1 MTKVAVVTGGG
12 TGIGRAIAEEFLR
25 AGLRPVSVGKDADED
40 LDPAIEFRRVDV
52 TSAAEVR
59 DAFGDLA
66 PIHVLVNAAGI
77 ILHDR
82 AEFDSAGFRK
92 VVDVN
97 LNACQLTTEVALD
110 KLSAVRG
117 CVVNIAS
124 MWSFFGSARNPAYTA
139 SKAGVVGLTRAHA
152 AAFADRGVRVN
163 AVAPGWI
170 ETRLSAGAL
179 NNPERSGSIR
189 ARLPLGRWGQPS
201 DVAKGVKFLCSAD
214 ADYIT
219 GVVLPIDGGF
229 SIA

>member
-1 MTKVAVVTGGG
+1 MKVAVVTGGG
-12 TGIGRAIAEEFLR
+12 TGIGRAIAEELLR
-25 AGLRPVSVGKDADED
+25 TGWRSVCMGRDVDAD

-52 TSAAEVR
+52 TSEADVREAFADLAEV
-59 DAFGDLA
+59 G
-66 PIHVLVNAAGI
+66 VLVNGAGI
-77 ILHDR
+77 ILHEG
-82 AEFDSAGFRK
+82 AEFGSSGFRK
-92 VVDVN
+92 VIDVN

-110 KLSAVRG
+110 KLVAARG

-124 MWSFFGSARNPAYTA
+124 MWSIFGSARNPAYTA

-152 AAFADRGVRVN
+152 AAFAERGVRVN

-179 NNPERSGSIR
+179 GNPERSASIR

-201 DVAKGVKFLCSAD
+201 DVAKGVKFLCSED
-214 ADYIT
+214 AEYIT
-219 GVVLPIDGGF
+219 GIVLPIDGGF

>member
-1 MTKVAVVTGGG
+1 MTRVAVVTGGG
-12 TGIGRAIAEEFLR
+12 TGIGRAIAEELLQ
-25 AGLRPVSVGKDADED
+25 AGLRPVCMGKDADDD
-40 LDPAIEFRRVDV
+40 LDPAIEFRKVDV

-66 PIHVLVNAAGI
+66 EIGVLVNGAGI
-77 ILHDR
+77 ILHEG
-82 AEFDSAGFRK
+82 AEFGSAGFRK

-110 KLSAVRG
+110 KLAAARG

-152 AAFADRGVRVN
+152 AAFAERGVRVN

-179 NNPERSGSIR
+179 HNPERSASIR
-189 ARLPLGRWGQPS
+189 ARLPLGRWGQPA
-201 DVAKGVKFLCSAD
+201 DVARGVKFLCSKD

-219 GVVLPIDGGF
+219 GIVLPIDGGF